1 MVNSSSRCSYC
12 IIAKSIYSAISIV
25 SLPNQSTH
33 VSLPNQ
39 STHLSVKFW
48 ISGKIIYIRNII
60 LYNSHN
66 QAKEHFSLFYQII
79 TMIVQNGK
87 QSGCCLSPW
96 KYYCIVYVTY
106 NTKAYYGNWLSR
118 IIDILSISNF
128 IILSTWNS

>member
-12 IIAKSIYSAISIV
+12 IIAKSIYSSISI
-25 SLPNQSTH
+25 

-48 ISGKIIYIRNII
+48 ISEKIIYIRNII

-66 QAKEHFSLFYQII
+66 QAKERFSLFYQII

-96 KYYCIVYVTY
+96 QYYCIVYVTY
-106 NTKAYYGNWLSR
+106 NTKAYYGSWLSR